1 MCDTGDHPPITPVGL
16 ALPHELVSSDNQRV
30 YELVCRHF
38 LATISADAVFQCTRA
53 KFTSETAT
61 TSSASTSTTATT
73 GSNSMSVSGKEVF
86 TARGKRELHA
96 GFLQVYRTCVGTQQQ
111 STVDD
116 EEVGE
121 ESAGDD
127 RDSRHAGWSGLVELP
142 VLEVGQR
149 YRVAAAKA
157 RQGMTRPPGIYTYIP
172 YSTIFL
178 LYMLSITSK
187 DLCHIYLICI
197 YCLYHI

>member
-1 MCDTGDHPPITPVGL
+1 M
-16 ALPHELVSSDNQRV
+16 SSDNQRI

-61 TSSASTSTTATT
+61 T
-73 GSNSMSVSGKEVF
+73 GSMSVSGKEVF

-157 RQGMTRPPGIYTYIP
+157 RQGMTRPPGIYTYIL
-172 YSTIFL
+172 YSTMFL
-178 LYMLSITSK
+178 LYIFLSQAKINV
-187 DLCHIYLICI
+187 IYI
-197 YCLYHI
+197 